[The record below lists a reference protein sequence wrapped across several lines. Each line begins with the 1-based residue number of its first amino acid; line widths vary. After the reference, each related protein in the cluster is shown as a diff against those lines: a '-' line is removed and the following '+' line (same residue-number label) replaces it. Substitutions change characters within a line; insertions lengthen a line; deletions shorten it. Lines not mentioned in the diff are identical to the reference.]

1 MAGFYKDLSD
11 VAVTFDDGEVKTY
24 RITAGVSIST
34 YLAQE
39 ASRTGILNLWN
50 KEHSVCIPVTRI
62 REWSLS
68 SVPIPEGEANG

>member
-1 MAGFYKDLSD
+1 MGAYYKDLSD
-11 VAVTFDDGEVKTY
+11 VTVTFDDGEVKTY

-50 KEHSVCIPVTRI
+50 KEQSICIPVTRV
-62 REWSLS
+62 REWSLA
-68 SVPIPEGEANG
+68 SVPIPEGETNG